1 MVDDAIKKGIVIDHV
16 KLSKALGVSTF
27 KVNAK
32 KQDDLNEL
40 SNGIIINSVPC
51 GRITSPKPASLDDM
65 IDSYEWAK
73 NMMAKHQHI
82 SKKNLFI

>member
-40 SNGIIINSVPC
+40 SNGIIINSVLVDALLAPNQ
-51 GRITSPKPASLDDM
+51 PA
-65 IDSYEWAK
+65 
-73 NMMAKHQHI
+73 
-82 SKKNLFI
+82 